1 MPDNDERKM
10 GTVDFSFYPS
20 GENSFE
26 RHVNLSFEVPPNCS
40 IGEFYDCC
48 KKFML
53 ALGFSEK
60 TVEEYFGETVWDI

>member
-1 MPDNDERKM
+1 MSDNKEKM
-10 GTVDFSFYPS
+10 GAIEFTFWPS
-20 GENSFE
+20 GENPYE
-26 RHVNLSFEVPPNCS
+26 RYTCVRYDIPTDCS
-40 IGEFYDCC
+40 IGELHDCC